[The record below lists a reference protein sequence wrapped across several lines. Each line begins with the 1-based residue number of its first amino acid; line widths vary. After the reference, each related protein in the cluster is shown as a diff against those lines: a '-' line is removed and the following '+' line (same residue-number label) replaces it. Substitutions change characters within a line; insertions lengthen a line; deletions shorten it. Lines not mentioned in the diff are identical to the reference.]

1 MGVHHMFMNLALGIR
16 LITLGSAVFLGIC
29 CMMNLG
35 LQKKFPKM
43 IFINLQKHLLAQN
56 ELF

>member
-1 MGVHHMFMNLALGIR
+1 MFMNLALGIR